1 MLVFAMMT
9 ICFAVQQLG
18 KKINPFVLAWH
29 IQQWLAHAKP
39 KKASTK
45 SNSGSSA
52 SPSDRDRD
60 DAASVHTAPGSG
72 GKSKAAGGSGGSTD
86 SAANPKSKA
95 GGSGSGGSTDSKA
108 PVRPTFRPQ
117 RSYCGFNKILC
128 AHDCPCA

>member
-45 SNSGSSA
+45 SSGSSA
-52 SPSDRDRD
+52 SPSERDRD
-60 DAASVHTAPGSG
+60 DAASVHTALGSG
-72 GKSKAAGGSGGSTD
+72 GKSKAGGG
-86 SAANPKSKA
+86 
-95 GGSGSGGSTDSKA
+95 GSGGSTDSKA
-108 PVRPTFRPQ
+108 PVRTTFRPQ

-128 AHDCPCA
+128 THDCPCA